1 MAELKCYVTY
11 GSWNQELMGKGAD
24 AIQKAMEEWTK
35 TIEEAGLKMVFWG
48 VPYGVSE
55 NAMVITKGA
64 VDDYLKLAPLNAP
77 YTASRTNMVAKI

>member
-1 MAELKCYVTY
+1 MAKIKYYVTY
-11 GSWNQELMGKGAD
+11 GFWKQELMDAGGE
-24 AIQKAMEEWTK
+24 AIQKAMEKWTK

-55 NAMVITKGA
+55 NAMVVTKGA
-64 VDDYLKLAPLNAP
+64 VDDYLKLAGLDIP